1 MEPNDPMLQAP
12 MAQPMDQYMM
22 PPPAPMPQAPVGI
35 KRDPDPAETAAR
47 KALVKDWEN
56 KVIRAKKHWD
66 RSFKNM
72 KEDTDFYMGKQWPY
86 HTERDDRYVANLIQ
100 RHVQTR
106 VASLYAKNPKAV
118 AKRRRKLDFQIWNE
132 EQSQLQ
138 EAQAMNEMVM
148 VQSGGMMQSPEAMAL
163 MEDVKN
169 GFVMRSKMDKVART
183 LEVVFHYLLEHNNF
197 KGQMKQLV
205 RRTCVTGVGFVKVGY
220 QRSVGKRPEDAEKI
234 TDVKEQIRVLETLIQ
249 DQQDAKFDENNA
261 KYEQMKLMLKE
272 LSEKEDTILDEG
284 LVFDF
289 PQTQNIIV
297 DPKCRQLK
305 TFIGADWVAQEFIL
319 STDEVKEIYNID
331 LGTSYTRHEKTP
343 ETWTSE
349 KSKDDDCCVCRIWE
363 IYCKRD
369 GMKYVIAEGY
379 PDFLV
384 EPSCPEIK
392 LRRFWPFYTL
402 IFNEVESDRDIY
414 PPSDVRLLKP
424 IQLEYNLAR
433 QRLREHRN
441 ANRPLYVVP
450 VGALN
455 ETDVKK
461 LMDRQPNEVIQLNSL
476 QPGQDVGTIIQQVKP
491 VPIDAGLYDVSPLME
506 DMFRVV
512 GSQEANLGGTTGS
525 TATEVSVAESSR
537 MSSIGSN
544 VDDLDDFLTDLCRG
558 AGQVLLTN
566 MDPMTATKIA
576 GPGAS
581 WPVLSAQEIA
591 EELMLEVAAGS
602 SGRPNKA
609 AEIANFE
616 RLAPT
621 ILQIPGIDP
630 AWFAKE
636 AIRRMDDGLDLSEAI
651 KAAIPSIV
659 AQNAMDQAQQ
669 AAMGEP
675 ALQGMNGSMNA
686 PAPAAAPGA
695 PMGGTPIPN
704 SAGVPNIPTPVT
716 YAEIP
721 G

>member
-1 MEPNDPMLQAP
+1 MMGQ
-12 MAQPMDQYMM
+12 MM
-22 PPPAPMPQAPVGI
+22 PQPQMPEQLPVGI
-35 KRDPDPAETAAR
+35 KREPDPAATAAR
-47 KALVKDWEN
+47 KALVKEWEN
-56 KVIRAKKHWD
+56 KIVKAKKHWE
-66 RSFKNM
+66 RHMKSM

-86 HTERDDRYVANLIQ
+86 HGERDDRYVANIVQ

-118 AKRRRKLDFQIWNE
+118 AKRRNKLDFRMWNG
-132 EQSQLQ
+132 EQSQLM
-138 EAQAMNEMVM
+138 EAQAVNELTMA
-148 VQSGGMMQSPEAMAL
+148 QTGGMQNPVSMAIMQDVQEGFAMRGKL
-163 MEDVKN
+163 
-169 GFVMRSKMDKVART
+169 DKVAKT
-183 LEVVFHYLLEHNNF
+183 LEIVFHYLLEHNNF
-197 KGQMKQLV
+197 KTQMKQLV
-205 RRTCVTGVGFVKVGY
+205 RRTCVTGVGFVKVSY
-220 QRSVGKRPEDAEKI
+220 QRSVGKRPEDVEKI
-234 TDVKEQIRVLETLIQ
+234 TDIKEQLRVLETLIQ
-249 DQQDAKFDENNA
+249 DQQDSKFDENHA
-261 KYEQMKLMLKE
+261 KYEQMQLMLKE
-272 LSEKEDTILDEG
+272 LAEREDAILDEG

-289 PQTQNIIV
+289 PQTQSLIL
-297 DPKCRQLK
+297 DTRCRQLK
-305 TFIGADWVAQEFIL
+305 GFIGAEWIAQEFLLTI
-319 STDEVKEIYNID
+319 DEVKEIYQID
-331 LGTSYTRHEKTP
+331 LGTTFTRQESVPQTWQSDRNREE
-343 ETWTSE
+343 ETAT
-349 KSKDDDCCVCRIWE
+349 CRIWE
-363 IYCKRD
+363 IYSKRD
-369 GMKYVIAEGY
+369 GMKYVIADGY

-392 LRRFWPFYTL
+392 LKRFWPFFSL
-402 IFNEVESDRDIY
+402 VFNEVESDRDIY
-414 PPSDVRLLKP
+414 PPSDVRLLRP
-424 IQLEYNLAR
+424 VQLEYNLAR

-455 ETDVKK
+455 ESDVKK

-491 VPIDAGLYDVSPLME
+491 VPIDPTLYDVSPLME

-544 VDDLDDFLTDLCRG
+544 VDDLDDFLTELCRS

-566 MDPMTATKIA
+566 MDPMTAEKIA

-581 WPVLSAQEIA
+581 WPTMSAQDIA
-591 EELMLEVAAGS
+591 DELMLEVAAGS

-621 ILQIPGIDP
+621 IMQIPGIDP

-636 AIRRMDDGLDLSEAI
+636 AIRRLDDGLDLTEAI

-659 AQNAMDQAQQ
+659 AQNAMQQAQQ
-669 AAMGEP
+669 TAMGEP
-675 ALQGMNGSMNA
+675 SLQGGSGAMNA
-686 PAPAAAPGA
+686 PTPTTSAPGA
-695 PMGGTPIPN
+695 PVGGTTIPG
-704 SAGVPNIPTPVT
+704 SEMVPNIPSPVT
-716 YAEIP
+716 YANIP
-721 G
+721 Q

>member
-1 MEPNDPMLQAP
+1 
-12 MAQPMDQYMM
+12 MAQM
-22 PPPAPMPQAPVGI
+22 PDMATQPGPLPVGI
-35 KRDPDPAETAAR
+35 KREPDPAAKAAR
-47 KALVKDWEN
+47 KALVKEWEN
-56 KVIRAKKHWD
+56 KIIKAKKHWE
-66 RSFKNM
+66 RPMKNM

-86 HTERDDRYVANLIQ
+86 AGERDDRYVANLIQ

-118 AKRRRKLDFQIWNE
+118 AKRRNKLDFRMWNE

-138 EAQAMNEMVM
+138 EAQAVNELTMA
-148 VQSGGMMQSPEAMAL
+148 QTGGMQNPVSMAIMQ
-163 MEDVKN
+163 DVQQ
-169 GFVMRSKMDKVART
+169 GFLMRSKMDKVART
-183 LEVVFHYLLEHNNF
+183 LEIVFHYLLEHNNF
-197 KGQMKQLV
+197 KTQMKQLV
-205 RRTCVTGVGFVKVGY
+205 RRTCVTGAGFVKVGY
-220 QRSVGKRPEDAEKI
+220 QRSVGQRPEDVEKI
-234 TDVKEQIRVLETLIQ
+234 TDIKEQLRVLEALIQ
-249 DQQDAKFDENNA
+249 DQQDSKFDENHA
-261 KYEQMKLMLKE
+261 KFEQMQLMLKD
-272 LSEKEDTILDEG
+272 LSEKQDAILDEG

-297 DPKCRQLK
+297 DTRCRQLK
-305 TFIGADWVAQEFIL
+305 GFIGAEWVAQEFML
-319 STDEVKEIYNID
+319 TLDEVKEIYQVD
-331 LGTSYTRHEKTP
+331 LGTTYTRQEPIPQTWQADRNKED
-343 ETWTSE
+343 ETN
-349 KSKDDDCCVCRIWE
+349 VCRIWE
-363 IYCKRD
+363 IYSKRD
-369 GMKYVIAEGY
+369 GMKYVIADGY

-384 EPSCPEIK
+384 EPACPEIK
-392 LRRFWPFYTL
+392 LKRFWPFFAL
-402 IFNEVESDRDIY
+402 VFNEVESDKDIY
-414 PPSDVRLLKP
+414 PPSDVRLLRP

-441 ANRPLYVVP
+441 ANRPLYVIP

-455 ETDVKK
+455 ESDVKK

-491 VPIDAGLYDVSPLME
+491 VPIDPTLYDVSPLME

-544 VDDLDDFLTDLCRG
+544 VDDLDDFLTEVCRS
-558 AGQVLLTN
+558 AGQLLLTN
-566 MDPMTATKIA
+566 MDPMTAEKIA

-591 EELMLEVAAGS
+591 DELMLEVAAGS

-621 ILQIPGIDP
+621 IMQIPGIDP
-630 AWFAKE
+630 SWFAKE
-636 AIRRMDDGLDLSEAI
+636 AIRRLDDGLDLTEAI

-659 AQNAMDQAQQ
+659 AQNAMQQAQET
-669 AAMGEP
+669 AMGEP
-675 ALQGMNGSMNA
+675 ALQGGAGALNTPTPTTS
-686 PAPAAAPGA
+686 APGA
-695 PMGGTPIPN
+695 PVGGTPIPG
-704 SAGVPNIPTPVT
+704 SEGVPNIPAPVT
-716 YAEIP
+716 YANLP
-721 G
+721 Q

>member
-1 MEPNDPMLQAP
+1 MEPSELPGQPIGGDPMMGQ
-12 MAQPMDQYMM
+12 MM
-22 PPPAPMPQAPVGI
+22 PQPQMPEQLPVGI
-35 KRDPDPAETAAR
+35 KREPDPAATAAR
-47 KALVKDWEN
+47 KALVKEWEN
-56 KVIRAKKHWD
+56 KIVKAKKHWE
-66 RSFKNM
+66 RHMKSM

-86 HTERDDRYVANLIQ
+86 HGERDDRYVANIVQ

-118 AKRRRKLDFQIWNE
+118 AKRRNKLDFRMWNG
-132 EQSQLQ
+132 EQSQLM
-138 EAQAMNEMVM
+138 EAQAVNELTMA
-148 VQSGGMMQSPEAMAL
+148 QTGGMQNPVSMAIMQDVQEGFAMRGKL
-163 MEDVKN
+163 
-169 GFVMRSKMDKVART
+169 DKVAKT
-183 LEVVFHYLLEHNNF
+183 LEIVFHYLLEHNNF
-197 KGQMKQLV
+197 KTQMKQLV
-205 RRTCVTGVGFVKVGY
+205 RRTCVTGVGFVKVSY
-220 QRSVGKRPEDAEKI
+220 QRSVGKRPEDVEKI
-234 TDVKEQIRVLETLIQ
+234 TDIKEQLRVLETLIQ
-249 DQQDAKFDENNA
+249 DQQDSKFDENHA
-261 KYEQMKLMLKE
+261 KYEQMQLMLKE
-272 LSEKEDTILDEG
+272 LAEREDAILDEG

-289 PQTQNIIV
+289 PQTQSLIL
-297 DPKCRQLK
+297 DTRCRQLK
-305 TFIGADWVAQEFIL
+305 GFIGAEWIAQEFLLTI
-319 STDEVKEIYNID
+319 DEVKEIYQID
-331 LGTSYTRHEKTP
+331 LGTTFTRQESVPQTWQSDRNREE
-343 ETWTSE
+343 ETAT
-349 KSKDDDCCVCRIWE
+349 CRIWE
-363 IYCKRD
+363 IYSKRD
-369 GMKYVIAEGY
+369 GMKYVIADGY

-392 LRRFWPFYTL
+392 LKRFWPFFSL
-402 IFNEVESDRDIY
+402 VFNEVESDRDIY
-414 PPSDVRLLKP
+414 PPSDVRLLRP
-424 IQLEYNLAR
+424 VQLEYNLAR

-455 ETDVKK
+455 ESDVKK

-491 VPIDAGLYDVSPLME
+491 VPIDPTLYDVSPLME

-544 VDDLDDFLTDLCRG
+544 VDDLDDFLTELCRS

-566 MDPMTATKIA
+566 MDPMTAEKIA

-581 WPVLSAQEIA
+581 WPTMSAQDIA
-591 EELMLEVAAGS
+591 DELMLEVAAGS

-621 ILQIPGIDP
+621 IMQIPGIDP

-636 AIRRMDDGLDLSEAI
+636 AIRRLDDGLDLTEAI

-659 AQNAMDQAQQ
+659 AQNAMQQAQQ
-669 AAMGEP
+669 TAMGEP
-675 ALQGMNGSMNA
+675 SLQGGSGAMNA
-686 PAPAAAPGA
+686 PTPTTSAPGA
-695 PMGGTPIPN
+695 PVGGTTIPG
-704 SAGVPNIPTPVT
+704 SEMVPNIPSPVT
-716 YAEIP
+716 YANIP
-721 G
+721 Q